1 MCREWLCELGR
12 WGMAAL
18 RRWFEHRIND
28 GRYGRRTVPAGGA
41 VNTRHQEGSKL
52 SRFKEQ
58 RKGQC
63 LRNIVDEENGSGWG
77 VRDRWGDDRP
87 KHTEGDSIQAG
98 RQWRREPE
106 GKAERKSETEGV
118 SLWQHLH
125 CNNGEGQHGTANQGR
140 VHPHVPVAYKAAPVT
155 DLEPTELT
163 CSFLGGSAVKNLP
176 ANPEDKGL
184 SPWRRKWQLT
194 PIFLPAKSHEQ
205 GNLPGYSPWCHKRVG
220 HERATK
226 QQQSD
231 IVFWIFCR

>member
-18 RRWFEHRIND
+18 RRWLEHRIND

-98 RQWRREPE
+98 DSGGESQRGKQREKVRQKE
-106 GKAERKSETEGV
+106 
-118 SLWQHLH
+118 SLSGNTSTATMVKGSMALPTRTGYIHTCQLPTRLH
-125 CNNGEGQHGTANQGR
+125 
-140 VHPHVPVAYKAAPVT
+140 
-155 DLEPTELT
+155 
-163 CSFLGGSAVKNLP
+163 
-176 ANPEDKGL
+176 
-184 SPWRRKWQLT
+184 
-194 PIFLPAKSHEQ
+194 
-205 GNLPGYSPWCHKRVG
+205 
-220 HERATK
+220 
-226 QQQSD
+226 QSQ
-231 IVFWIFCR
+231 I